1 VTGLHGPSR
10 ADMEDNKEVNIYT
23 RKKKAKEGTGMEGRQ
38 MIESSGNP
46 VDKSYGMCSKSPMQQ
61 HSDTHSEDRA
71 SKAKVKA

>member
-1 VTGLHGPSR
+1 
-10 ADMEDNKEVNIYT
+10 
-23 RKKKAKEGTGMEGRQ
+23 MEGRQ